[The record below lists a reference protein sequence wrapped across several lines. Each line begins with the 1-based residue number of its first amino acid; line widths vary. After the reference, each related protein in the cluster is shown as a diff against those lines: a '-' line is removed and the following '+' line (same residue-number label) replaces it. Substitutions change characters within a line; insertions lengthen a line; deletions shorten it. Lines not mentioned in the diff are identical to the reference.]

1 MLDFVKLGPAGTAE
15 KVTSLNPYPRQFRNQ
30 KFNFSIPAHL
40 PGRFSEDRL
49 ISIGDIKRQINID
62 IT

>member
-15 KVTSLNPYPRQFRNQ
+15 KVTFLNPYPRQFRNQ

-40 PGRFSEDRL
+40 PGRFSEDRPYQYW
-49 ISIGDIKRQINID
+49 GYKKANKY
-62 IT
+62 